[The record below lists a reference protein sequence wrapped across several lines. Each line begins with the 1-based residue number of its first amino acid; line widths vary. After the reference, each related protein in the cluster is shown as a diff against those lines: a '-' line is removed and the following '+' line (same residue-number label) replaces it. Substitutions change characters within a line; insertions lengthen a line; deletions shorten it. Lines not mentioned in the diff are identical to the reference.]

1 MVNQKILQNIYT
13 ICRTR
18 NKTIDMNI
26 LKIMKV
32 IIEIK
37 DKRLIKYILDNQ
49 LLDEL
54 IKIFYINFL
63 KENILCSLLLELQ
76 QIIII
81 SDIPK
86 LVQYIMNFDPQKISC
101 ISRGVPVKDVFPV
114 ISLNQKLRLDIQ
126 KSNNG
131 DVDSD
136 TVNTDINSNKQ
147 PTDE

>member
-26 LKIMKV
+26 LKIMKA

-86 LVQYIMNFDPQKISC
+86 LVQYI
-101 ISRGVPVKDVFPV
+101 V
-114 ISLNQKLRLDIQ
+114 I
-126 KSNNG
+126 
-131 DVDSD
+131 
-136 TVNTDINSNKQ
+136 T
-147 PTDE
+147 